1 MFLARLSVLNFK
13 NHEDSSIELSNNI
26 NCFVG
31 NNGSGKTNL
40 LDAIHYLSF
49 TKSYFNNQDV
59 LNIKHEQP
67 FLAVEGQFNKEG
79 KEEVVHCG
87 IKRGAKKVVKRN
99 KKSYERLADHIGL
112 FPLVMISP
120 TDTNLILEGS
130 EARRKYLDA
139 VVSQFD
145 RVYLEQLIQ
154 YGKLIAQRNV
164 VLKEMVKGGRF
175 DNATLDLYDEQIVPI
190 AQQIFEKRKSFLD
203 ELIPVFRAYYSNISG
218 NNEKVNIEYKSQ
230 LLDANLVDLMLANRE
245 RDRLL
250 QYTSVGVHK
259 DDLLFQLDSFPI
271 KKTGSQGQQKTFLMA
286 LKLAQFDFMKA
297 ALGYKPMLLLDDVFD
312 KLDENR
318 VEQVMTLVDQHHFG
332 QIFITDTHP
341 ERSVHI
347 FNKIQADFKVFHI
360 KEGAVEKEE

>member
-1 MFLARLSVLNFK
+1 M
-13 NHEDSSIELSNNI
+13 
-26 NCFVG
+26 
-31 NNGSGKTNL
+31 

-49 TKSYFNNQDV
+49 TKSYFNNQDA

-67 FLAVEGQFNKEG
+67 FLSVEGQFNKEG

-87 IKRGAKKVVKRN
+87 IKRGAKKVMKRN

-139 VVSQFD
+139 VISQFD
-145 RVYLEQLIQ
+145 RVYLEQLIK
-154 YGKLIAQRNV
+154 YGKLIVQRNAL
-164 VLKEMVKGGRF
+164 LKEMVKRGRF
-175 DNATLDLYDEQIVPI
+175 DNTSLDLYDEQIVPI

-203 ELIPVFRAYYSNISG
+203 ELLPVFRMYYRNISL

-230 LLDANLVDLMLANRE
+230 LLDANLVDLMLVNRQ

-250 QYTSVGVHK
+250 QYTSVGIHK
-259 DDLLFQLDSFPI
+259 DDLLFQLDGFPI
-271 KKTGSQGQQKTFLMA
+271 KKIGSQGQQKTFLMA
-286 LKLAQFDFMKA
+286 LKLAQFDFMKV

-312 KLDENR
+312 KLDDNR
-318 VEQVMTLVDQHHFG
+318 VEQLMTLVDQHHFG

-347 FNKIQADFKVFHI
+347 FNKIRADFKVFHI
-360 KEGAVEKEE
+360 KEGAVEKED

>member
-13 NHEDSSIELSNNI
+13 NHEDSSVELSHNI

-49 TKSYFNNQDV
+49 TKSYFNNQDA

-67 FLAVEGQFNKEG
+67 FLSVEGQFNKEG
-79 KEEVVHCG
+79 KEELVHCG
-87 IKRGAKKVVKRN
+87 IKRGAKKVMKRN

-139 VVSQFD
+139 VISQFD
-145 RVYLEQLIQ
+145 RVYLEQLIK
-154 YGKLIAQRNV
+154 YGKLIVQRNAL
-164 VLKEMVKGGRF
+164 LKEMVKRGRF
-175 DNATLDLYDEQIVPI
+175 DNTSLDLYDEQIVPI

-203 ELIPVFRAYYSNISG
+203 ELLPVFRMYYRNISL

-230 LLDANLVDLMLANRE
+230 LLDANLVDLMLVNRQ

-250 QYTSVGVHK
+250 QYTSVGIHK
-259 DDLLFQLDSFPI
+259 DDLLFQLDGFPI
-271 KKTGSQGQQKTFLMA
+271 KKIGSQGKQKTFLM
-286 LKLAQFDFMKA
+286 Q
-297 ALGYKPMLLLDDVFD
+297 LGLMGI
-312 KLDENR
+312 R
-318 VEQVMTLVDQHHFG
+318 
-332 QIFITDTHP
+332 
-341 ERSVHI
+341 
-347 FNKIQADFKVFHI
+347 
-360 KEGAVEKEE
+360 

>member
-1 MFLARLSVLNFK
+1 MYLARLSLLNFK
-13 NHEDSSIELSNNI
+13 NHEDSSLELSHNI

-49 TKSYFNNQDV
+49 TKSYFNSQDA

-67 FLAVEGQFNKEG
+67 FLSVEGQFNKDG
-79 KEEVVHCG
+79 KEEMVHCG
-87 IKRGAKKVVKRN
+87 IKRGAKKVMKRN
-99 KKSYERLADHIGL
+99 KKNYERLADHIGL

-130 EARRKYLDA
+130 EARRKYLNA
-139 VVSQFD
+139 VISQFD
-145 RVYLEQLIQ
+145 RAYLEQLIQ
-154 YGKLIAQRNV
+154 HGKLIAQRNA
-164 VLKEMVKGGRF
+164 VLKQMAKGRRF
-175 DNATLDLYDEQIVPI
+175 DNSTLDLYDEQIIPI
-190 AQQIFEKRKSFLD
+190 AKQIFEKRKSFLE
-203 ELIPVFRAYYSNISG
+203 ELLPVFCEYYRNISG
-218 NNEKVNIEYKSQ
+218 NNEEVNIDYKSQ
-230 LLDANLVDLMLANRE
+230 LLDSSIVDLIQSNRE
-245 RDRLL
+245 RDKML
-250 QYTSVGVHK
+250 QYTSVGIHK
-259 DDLLFQLDSFPI
+259 DDLLFQLDRFPI

-297 ALGYKPMLLLDDVFD
+297 ALDYKPMLLLDDVFD
-312 KLDENR
+312 KLDNER
-318 VEQVMTLVDQHHFG
+318 VEQLITLVDQHHFG

-360 KEGAVEKEE
+360 KEGTVEKEE